1 MPCVDRNKLKDLKN
15 AIAGLA
21 VILVVVSLNKQ
32 SDRSVV
38 CFAPRPFIERLMEKP
53 ANHRHTKLDGLP
65 KDSVKSRELIS
76 TNSLLQLHT
85 KTQSGSSRLSTISTL
100 NAIRS
105 ISKRLSSMA
114 TLMRQST
121 LPEGSNISAV

>member
-1 MPCVDRNKLKDLKN
+1 VPCVDRNKLKDLKN

-100 NAIRS
+100 K